1 MLFYLFRIVWSE
13 VTVKSFAGWD
23 GEREEK
29 EEKNNATKGLLNM
42 QLEYH

>member
-1 MLFYLFRIVWSE
+1 MWSE

-29 EEKNNATKGLLNM
+29 EEKNATKDLLNM
-42 QLEYH
+42 QQEYH